1 MKIIPLH
8 EPQLNKL
15 EIKNLQTCIKSGW
28 ISSSG
33 KFLNEFEQKIKK
45 FTQTKAITLTN
56 SGTSALHIALKV
68 LGIEKNDEVLVPT
81 ITFIA
86 TVNAI
91 TYNNASPVFLDVEKD
106 LNISVSKTLSFL
118 KNETYKKN
126 GFTYNKTSGKKI
138 RALIIVHVF
147 GNAVDL
153 KKLLRACKE
162 RNIKI
167 IEDAAESLGT
177 RYKKNYLDGKHTG
190 TVGDIGC
197 ISFNGNKIISSGGGG
212 AIISNSAALVKK
224 AKYLSSQAKDNK
236 AFFIHNEIGYNY
248 TLSNIHA
255 AIGCAQFNKLKS
267 HILKK
272 KKIHIIYE
280 KLFKKFIAQTTLI
293 KPNFFCNSNY
303 WLNVINIKNLNKNK
317 QKKII
322 SNLQK
327 KKIIVRPI
335 WLPNHKQKQFKK
347 YQKYQITNADL
358 FVNTHL
364 CLPSS
369 PDLKQT
375 DQEKI
380 VKLIVNS

>member
-126 GFTYNKTSGKKI
+126 GFTYNKTSGKKNKS
-138 RALIIVHVF
+138 F
-147 GNAVDL
+147 NYSSCFWKCSGF

-267 HILKK
+267 HILKE
-272 KKIHIIYE
+272 KIHIIYE

-317 QKKII
+317 QK
-322 SNLQK
+322 N
-327 KKIIVRPI
+327 
-335 WLPNHKQKQFKK
+335 NF
-347 YQKYQITNADL
+347 
-358 FVNTHL
+358 
-364 CLPSS
+364 
-369 PDLKQT
+369 
-375 DQEKI
+375 
-380 VKLIVNS
+380 